1 MDKHVEIIREASV
14 KGKNCVLNVL
24 FEVLSTDLGVM
35 SSRYLEMED

>member
-1 MDKHVEIIREASV
+1 MEIIGEAGI
-14 KGKNCVLNVL
+14 KEKNCVLNIL